1 MVMDILRYK
10 KEAKTNFCNLVEDYK
25 IINEQAKELNIPRR
39 KCMKTKEELEK
50 KRMPLRT
57 PSQGTRRL
65 FLVEIVLSV

>member
-50 KRMPLRT
+50 K
-57 PSQGTRRL
+57 
-65 FLVEIVLSV
+65 